1 MNYVRVRSFND
12 NETWYISFQKWIR
25 NGIFIL
31 DSTRAGPVVIC
42 EF

>member
-12 NETWYISFQKWIR
+12 NETWYISFQKFESEMVYLFLIA
-25 NGIFIL
+25 
-31 DSTRAGPVVIC
+31 RAGPVVIC